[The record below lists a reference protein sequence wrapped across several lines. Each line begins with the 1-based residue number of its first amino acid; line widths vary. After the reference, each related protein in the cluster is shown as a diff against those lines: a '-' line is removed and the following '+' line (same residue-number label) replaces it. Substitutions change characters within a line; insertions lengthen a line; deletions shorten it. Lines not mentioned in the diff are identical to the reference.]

1 MPHPS
6 IKDFLSYNYGCGLN
20 SQMKKILIIE
30 DNESY
35 LSILAQKLT
44 LEEFEVATAK
54 DGEEGL
60 KKATDDQPD
69 IILIDL
75 LLPKLNGIQI
85 MEELRKSDWG
95 KNVPLIILTNVNP
108 DDEILQT
115 IMKNKPTYYLV
126 KPEVKL
132 EDIVEKIKN
141 ILNALPINNLPN

>member
-1 MPHPS
+1 MSSPT
-6 IKDFLSYNYGCGLN
+6 
-20 SQMKKILIIE
+20 KKILIIE

-44 LEEFEVATAK
+44 LEEFEVTTAK

-60 KKATDDQPD
+60 KKATNDQPD

-75 LLPKLNGIQI
+75 LLPKMNGIQI
-85 MEELRKSDWG
+85 MEELRKNEWG

-132 EDIVEKIKN
+132 EDIVEKVKDV
-141 ILNALPINNLPN
+141 LNASPIKHLPN